1 MENDIDALSIL
12 AEVTIAFVAF
22 VTIVASIKL
31 SLGDEMTPYQR
42 LVIHYFTESSML
54 AISILLLTIVLIQWF
69 PGRTV
74 LVSRISCIYAFIA
87 TALYL
92 VWYMKRRI
100 AIKAPTPVVSMLV
113 IFGYFLMIVLLGI
126 TISGIYWQPS
136 IKIIEAI
143 GLWNLAGSAV
153 IFTAFLGS
161 FIDKDSVM

>member
-31 SLGDEMTPYQR
+31 TLGDDLTAHQR
-42 LVIHYFTESSML
+42 LVVHYFTESSMIS
-54 AISILLLTIVLIQWF
+54 ISILLFTIVLIRWL
-69 PGRTV
+69 PERTE
-74 LVSRISCIYAFIA
+74 LVSTISCIYAFIV

-92 VWYMKRRI
+92 AWYMTRRA
-100 AIKAPTPVVSMLV
+100 AIKAPRPVVSMLV
-113 IFGYFLMIVLLGI
+113 ILGYFVMIVLLGI

-136 IKIIEAI
+136 IRIVEAI
-143 GLWNLAGSAV
+143 CLWNLVGAAV

-161 FIDKDSVM
+161 FIDKDSVA